1 MINSGILIFYI
12 LVTLSLI
19 LYFFTGVFLIKK
31 GIIHKQKNLIQ
42 LGFVALFTVSI
53 YIFMV
58 FINHWV
64 VVNIINSIILTLLV
78 LFIRNTF
85 LIKKKSTFILIFSIV
100 SLFNIILVVNSF
112 FYVYGEGLNVFLIRC
127 IDKIF
132 MNLQFLIIFLWY
144 SYKSHK
150 AIHYLDGKNVESW
163 IIGRMK
169 VNMYSAFLMAFMS
182 VPDILRINPDIE
194 FADPNNPISMFVFYS
209 QFSILIIFCI
219 CQYLSWIMPKKFK
232 EFLDRRYKIP
242 GDLIDSMKI
251 DEHDIQN
258 QLRGTSNE

>member
-1 MINSGILIFYI
+1 MTNGILIFYV
-12 LVTLSLI
+12 LVTLSLM
-19 LYFFTGVFLIKK
+19 LYFFTGVFLLNK
-31 GIIHKQKNLIQ
+31 GITHKQKNLIQ
-42 LGFVALFTVSI
+42 LGFVALLTVFI

-64 VVNIINSIILTLLV
+64 VVNIINACVLTLMV
-78 LFIRNTF
+78 LFIKNTF
-85 LIKKKSTFILIFSIV
+85 LIKKKRTFILIFSII
-100 SLFNIILVVNSF
+100 SLFNLILIVNSY
-112 FYVYGEGLNVFLIRC
+112 FYVYGEDLNLFLIRC

-150 AIHYLDGKNVESW
+150 AIHYLDGKNVEPW

-209 QFSILIIFCI
+209 QFSILIVFCT

-242 GDLIDSMKI
+242 DDLIDSMKI
-251 DEHDIQN
+251 DEEHIQN
-258 QLRGTSNE
+258 QLRGISDE